1 MTRGSH
7 SMYYCKRCLNG
18 FTTKD
23 ALYNHK
29 NYCNEQNAVRVV
41 LLKPDTML
49 SFKNYNRS
57 MRVPFVVYADFESC
71 IKHLILV
78 NLKQT
83 SLMRI
88 KFKNTY
94 LSHFAFM

>member
-1 MTRGSH
+1 
-7 SMYYCKRCLNG
+7 MYYCKRCLNG

-29 NYCNEQNAVRVV
+29 TYCNEQNAVRVV
-41 LLKPDTML
+41 LPKPNTML

-71 IKHLILV
+71 IKPLDTCQPKTNESYTCL
-78 NLKQT
+78 LYT
-83 SLMRI
+83 SPSPRD
-88 KFKNTY
+88 
-94 LSHFAFM
+94 

>member
-18 FTTKD
+18 FASSN

-29 NYCNEQNAVRVV
+29 TYCNEQDAVRVV
-41 LLKPDTML
+41 LPKPDTML

-71 IKHLILV
+71 IKPLDTCQPKTNV
-78 NLKQT
+78 FFVGWKQ
-83 SLMRI
+83 ME
-88 KFKNTY
+88 KEFC
-94 LSHFAFM
+94 